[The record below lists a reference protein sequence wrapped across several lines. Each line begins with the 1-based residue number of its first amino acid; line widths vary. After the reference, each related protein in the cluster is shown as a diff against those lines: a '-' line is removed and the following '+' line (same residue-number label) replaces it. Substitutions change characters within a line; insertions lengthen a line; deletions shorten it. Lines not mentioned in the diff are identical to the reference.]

1 MTRKV
6 DFRKIQWSLGWIT
19 AITVWGICIES
30 DEIILLGI
38 VGLFISLMIFIGTE
52 RCRRNPETCRD
63 GFVHKT
69 GYTKSIVALWYF
81 IGKPEAAR
89 TAIMNDASIHK
100 KFVVESYIWSLIS
113 FAGGII
119 LLLNH

>member
-1 MTRKV
+1 M